1 MSRINRLTEL
11 INDKTDCAL
20 ITSDINRRYF
30 CGMKSSAGT
39 LVVFRDKAYL
49 IIDFRYYEKA
59 CSAVNNCEV
68 ILQNKTFEQLEF
80 LLKKHNAKT
89 ISVESKT
96 MTLYELSVYRSKL
109 QNYDI
114 DTSDMLSGAIT
125 KLRSIKSKAEVEK
138 IKAAQKIAENAFED
152 VLNHIK
158 VGKTEKE
165 IAFFLDSYMLK
176 NGAEAVS
183 FETIV
188 LSGKNTSLPH
198 GVPCEKAIQ
207 DGEFVLMDFG
217 AVYDSYHSD
226 MTRTVCVGKPDEEM
240 KNVYNIVLEAQKAAL
255 SSAKSGIK
263 GNELDKISRD
273 VIEAYGYG
281 ENFGHSLGHS
291 VGMEIHEYPNAAP
304 SCDEILQAGTV
315 ITIEPGIYIPN
326 KFGVRIEDFG
336 MITSSDFENFT
347 KAPNNLICL

>member
-1 MSRINRLTEL
+1 MSKIEQLVKLLPDN
-11 INDKTDCAL
+11 TDCAL

-30 CGMKSSAGT
+30 CDMKSSAGT
-39 LVVFRDKAYL
+39 LAIFRDKAYL

-59 CSAVNNCEV
+59 CSAVKNCEV
-68 ILQNKTFEQLEF
+68 ILQNKIFEQLEF

-109 QNYDI
+109 ENYEI
-114 DTSDMLSGAIT
+114 DTSDMLSVAIT
-125 KLRSIKSKAEVEK
+125 KLRSIKSKAEAEK
-138 IKAAQKIAENAFED
+138 IKTAQKIAENAFEN
-152 VLNHIK
+152 VLNYIK
-158 VGKTEKE
+158 VGKTEKD
-165 IAFFLDSYMLK
+165 IAFFLDSFMLK

-183 FETIV
+183 FDTIA

-198 GVPCEKAIQ
+198 GVPCEKTIQ
-207 DGEFVLMDFG
+207 NGEFVLMDFG
-217 AVYDSYHSD
+217 AVCDGYHSD

-240 KNVYNIVLEAQKAAL
+240 KKVYNIVLEAQKAAL
-255 SSAKSGIK
+255 SSAKSGIS
-263 GNELDKISRD
+263 GSGLDKIARD
-273 VIEAYGYG
+273 VISSYGYG

-304 SCDEILQAGTV
+304 SCDEILQEGTV
-315 ITIEPGIYIPN
+315 ITIEPGIYISN

-336 MITSSDFENFT
+336 MITSSGFENFT